1 MSLPDLAK
9 LDAVDFIQCI
19 KTEYTYEAEAMSINY
34 QNDSDWNVPEIV
46 KAANGY
52 IYNSL
57 R

>member
-34 QNDSDWNVPEIV
+34 Q
-46 KAANGY
+46 K
-52 IYNSL
+52 
-57 R
+57 